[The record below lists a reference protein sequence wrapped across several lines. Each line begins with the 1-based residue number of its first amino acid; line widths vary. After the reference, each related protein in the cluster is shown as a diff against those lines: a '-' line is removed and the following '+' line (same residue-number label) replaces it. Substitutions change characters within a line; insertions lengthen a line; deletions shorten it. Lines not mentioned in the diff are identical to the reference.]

1 MNDPSKCWDKA
12 KEYMNWGSGSGP
24 PNQLQI
30 NGELISKASSIAT
43 AMNEYFIGKV
53 LAIRNE
59 IKSIPPNLVKCYE
72 IMRCKKCKLWLGYI
86 TQDRVTKLLKSLKKS
101 KSCAIDGLDSYSLQ
115 VSAEYISG
123 PLHHLITLSM
133 MQQKFPSAWK
143 YSKIIPLH
151 KKASRLDRQNYRPV
165 AILSPLS
172 KIVEKI
178 VFQQIDDLF
187 TRNKIFTDRL
197 HGYRNNRSTHTTLLT
212 MYDRWVRAAA
222 RGDLSGAVLI
232 DLSAAF
238 DLVDHEIL
246 KAKLKV
252 YGLQSDFI
260 SWINS
265 YLSERFQA
273 LWGCRSLYSVRLES
287 PRGVIWNLCCFQFIS
302 MIYPPVLLV
311 QWTPMRITPPLL
323 ALGLQFTR
331 LRNS

>member
-1 MNDPSKCWDKA
+1 MDFLSRTKKVQPLDLSGDYESIKLRDKAKSNATQLTIQGEDASIAWAEYRHLRIIISNKIKFEEKNFKKKEIIECMNDPSKCWA
-12 KEYMNWGSGSGP
+12 KTKEFMNWGTGSGP
-24 PNQLQI
+24 PIQLQI
-30 NGELISKASSIAT
+30 DGKLISKASSITT
-43 AMNEYFIGKV
+43 AMNEYFIGRV

-72 IMRCKKCKLWLGYI
+72 IMRGKKCKLWLGYI

-123 PLHHLITLSM
+123 PLHHIITLSM

-172 KIVEKI
+172 KILEKI
-178 VFQQIDDLF
+178 VFQQIYDFF
-187 TRNKIFTDRL
+187 TKNKIFTDSL

-232 DLSAAF
+232 ALSAAF
-238 DLVDHEIL
+238 DLVDH
-246 KAKLKV
+246 
-252 YGLQSDFI
+252 
-260 SWINS
+260 
-265 YLSERFQA
+265 
-273 LWGCRSLYSVRLES
+273 
-287 PRGVIWNLCCFQFIS
+287 
-302 MIYPPVLLV
+302 
-311 QWTPMRITPPLL
+311 
-323 ALGLQFTR
+323 
-331 LRNS
+331 